1 MIRPRLEGA
10 LADGVGK
17 LAALGHVIPG
27 QDIVAHNA
35 GPLPQAQLRA
45 HLGDVGVFEA
55 GDIVL
60 EEPPGDQVLPA
71 ALNHAAGQIPGVG
84 GKGVVHLGGMLE
96 MGLDMAALPGGQE
109 EARAGVGVP
118 VAVLE
123 CHVPQLVEAHQ
134 LAQLGDIMA
143 LAVNIHHS
151 LVGVVRIRVGELL
164 EGKLVGVRPH
174 VGEQGVPIHAVD
186 LWARCGSAAI

>member
-27 QDIVAHNA
+27 QDVVAHNP
-35 GPLPQAQLRA
+35 GPFPQAQLRA
-45 HLGDVGVFEA
+45 HLGDVGVLKT

-60 EEPPGDQVLPA
+60 EEPPGDQVLLA

-84 GKGVVHLGGMLE
+84 GQGVVPLRGVLE

-109 EARAGVGVP
+109 EAHAGVGMP
-118 VAVLE
+118 VAVFQP
-123 CHVPQLVEAHQ
+123 HVPQLVETHQ

-143 LAVNIHHS
+143 LAVNIHHG

-174 VGEQGVPIHAVD
+174 VGEQGAPIHAVD